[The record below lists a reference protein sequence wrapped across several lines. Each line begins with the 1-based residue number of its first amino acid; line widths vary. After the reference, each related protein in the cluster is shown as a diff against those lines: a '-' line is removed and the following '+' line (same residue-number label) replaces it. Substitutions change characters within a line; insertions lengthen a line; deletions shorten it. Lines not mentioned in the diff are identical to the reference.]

1 MHGFHWTKRHSATLG
16 EVYVVAIDPA
26 AQGRGLGQVAG
37 RAWACSTCALCGL
50 DEVLLYVESDNAPAV
65 RLYEK
70 LGFTHAASD
79 THVMYERA
87 ARPLSEPAS

>member
-26 AQGRGLGQVAG
+26 AQGKGLG
-37 RAWACSTCALCGL
+37 RALVDLGLRHLGSLGL
-50 DEVLLYVESDNAPAV
+50 DDVLLYVESDNAPAV
-65 RLYEK
+65 HLYEK

-79 THVMYERA
+79 THVMYVRA
-87 ARPLSEPAS
+87 ARPVSETAS